1 VLRQRRR
8 WWRPALVL
16 AIDLVWSL
24 ILEMLGRPLFVGL
37 FPGQAQDAN
46 RLLDIQLMPMLWIS
60 YGIVL
65 SAQVGWLAWASRQRS
80 RWSVNLS
87 IGASLGQLRRAW
99 WCCALGQL
107 ALSIGLQLSLAA
119 QLGWGV
125 DPAGLV
131 FVLALL
137 LCDLVVIFWLPTALL
152 VPEELGSAIPLRGR
166 VRASSG
172 RRNHR
177 QIQP

>member
-1 VLRQRRR
+1 VLT
-8 WWRPALVL
+8 L
-16 AIDLVWSL
+16 DLLWSL
-24 ILEMLGRPLFVGL
+24 ILEKLGRPLFVGL

-65 SAQVGWLAWASRQRS
+65 SAQIGWLSWAARQRS
-80 RWSVNLS
+80 HQR
-87 IGASLGQLRRAW
+87 LRRSW

-125 DPAGLV
+125 DPAGSV

-137 LCDLVVIFWLPTALL
+137 LCDLVVIFWLTTALL
-152 VPEELGSAIPLRGR
+152 VAEELGDAVPLRGKR
-166 VRASSG
+166 
-172 RRNHR
+172 HR
-177 QIQP
+177 QTSMCTMS